1 MEEHITDQ
9 TFSVTFWGVRGGYP
23 KPGPTTTKFG
33 GNTTCIEVRAGNHLI
48 IIDAGTCIIGL
59 GEKLVAQH
67 MADKKPVIATVIFT
81 HTHHDHTQGF
91 PFFMPSHLGS
101 SVMYIF
107 GPRLLHQDLEAV
119 LEHAMLPPVFPVRLD
134 ELSSMRVIRNISNN
148 ETIIFSGPEAPP
160 QVCNAY
166 RAREECSP
174 SEVRVKIMRSYAHP
188 GGGVFHYRIEM
199 DGKKVVAAT
208 DTEGY
213 VGGDKR
219 LIQFSHEADLLI
231 HDAEF
236 TSEEYI
242 NGVPSKQGWGHSS
255 WEMAVEVAQ
264 AAGVKTLVLTHHNA
278 LHDDAFL
285 DDVERQAQLLFP
297 TAIVARE
304 GLTFNL

>member
-1 MEEHITDQ
+1 MSEQVFT
-9 TFSVTFWGVRGGYP
+9 VTFWGVRGGYP
-23 KPGPTTTKFG
+23 KPGPTTNKFG
-33 GNTTCIEVRAGNHLI
+33 GNTTCIEIRAGEHLI
-48 IIDAGTCIIGL
+48 IIDAGTGIIGL

-67 MADKKPVIATVIFT
+67 LADKKPVIATIIFT

-101 SVMYIF
+101 SVMYIL

-148 ETIIFSGPEAPP
+148 EVITYSDPHAPP
-160 QVCNAY
+160 QVCNVH
-166 RAREECSP
+166 REQEDCSP
-174 SEVRVKIMRSYAHP
+174 SEVRVRIMRGYAHP

-199 DGKKVVAAT
+199 NNKKLVIAT

-219 LIQFSHEADLLI
+219 LIQFSRDADLLI

-236 TSEEYI
+236 TAEEYI
-242 NGVPSKQGWGHSS
+242 HGTPCKQGWGHSS

-264 AAGVKTLVLTHHNA
+264 AARVKKVALTHHNA

-285 DDVERQAQLLFP
+285 EDVERQAQAIFP
-297 TAIVARE
+297 AAIVARE
-304 GLTFNL
+304 GLTLEL